1 VFLVELKD
9 VFYRCTIEGHE
20 EEKVAPFREFD
31 YAVVVGVYRV
41 EEGVE
46 DGGVDCDAGLF

>member
-1 VFLVELKD
+1 MVELKD
-9 VFYRCTIEGHE
+9 VSYRCTIEGHE

-46 DGGVDCDAGLF
+46 NGGVDCDAGLF